1 MKHLALRLEL
11 LKMAKSVLEENHKSN
26 TLIAKAAVER
36 AVSIDQMAIR
46 HWENHVPI
54 GYSVADIIS
63 AATELEKHLKNSPK
77 IGLIDLIKIKI
88 QLLIHK
94 LKRK

>member
-11 LKMAKSVLEENHKSN
+11 LKMAKSVLEDNHKAN
-26 TLIAKAAVER
+26 TLIAKTAVEK
-36 AVSIDQMAIR
+36 AVSIDQTAIC
-46 HWENHVPI
+46 HWENYVPT
-54 GYSVADIIS
+54 GYTIADIIS
-63 AATELEKHLKNSPK
+63 AASKIEQHLKNSPK
-77 IGLIDLIKIKI
+77 IGLLDLLKIKI